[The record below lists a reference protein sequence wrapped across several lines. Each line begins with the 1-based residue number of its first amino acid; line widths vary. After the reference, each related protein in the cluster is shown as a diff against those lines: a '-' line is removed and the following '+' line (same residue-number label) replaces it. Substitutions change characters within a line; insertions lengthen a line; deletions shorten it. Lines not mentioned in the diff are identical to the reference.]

1 VKPKLAEPLKSELSG
16 IARRHVED
24 GDVPGLV
31 VVVATLDDEYV
42 ESRGTLTVGE
52 DRPVRRESQF
62 RISSVTK
69 PITAAAVLT
78 LVDEG
83 LLALDQS
90 IDTLLPELAHPR
102 VLRRPDGPLDDT
114 VAADR
119 AITVRD
125 LLTYTYGF
133 GMVFDMFTAQE
144 PWPVVDAT
152 NRLGLGTLGPPDPAH
167 TVAPEAWLAGL
178 GSLPL
183 LAQPGEQWLYQTSG
197 SVLGMLAARATGL
210 SFPEVLR
217 TRLFEP
223 LGMRDT
229 AFFATDPSR
238 LATAYGS
245 GPEGVVVT
253 DEPDGAW
260 SRPPAFPDGGAGLV
274 STADDLLAFSRMLL
288 RGGSPVLHPRTVAEM
303 TSPQLTEAQQ
313 ASPAVGQFIGAG
325 TWGLGVA
332 VYPDGSF
339 GWSGGLGQN
348 WRVDPSRGLVV
359 ITLTQRAFDGPQP
372 LPAVHAEILDAAY
385 AAAA

>member
-1 VKPKLAEPLKSELSG
+1 
-16 IARRHVED
+16 
-24 GDVPGLV
+24 
-31 VVVATLDDEYV
+31 
-42 ESRGTLTVGE
+42 
-52 DRPVRRESQF
+52 VRRDSQF

-69 PITAAAVLT
+69 PLTAAAVLA

-83 LLALDQS
+83 LLTLDQH
-90 IDTLLPELAHPR
+90 IDDLLPELAAPR

-114 VAADR
+114 VPANR
-119 AITVRD
+119 PITVRD

-133 GMVFDMFTAQE
+133 GMVFEMFTATE
-144 PWPVVDAT
+144 PWPVVEAS
-152 NRLGLGTLGPPDPAH
+152 NHLGLGTLGPPDPEH

-197 SVLGMLAARATGL
+197 SVLGMLAARASGL
-210 SFPEVLR
+210 SFPDVLR

-223 LGMRDT
+223 LGMPNT
-229 AFFATDPSR
+229 AFFAADPTR

-245 GPEGVVVT
+245 GPDGLVVT
-253 DEPDGAW
+253 DEQHGAW

-288 RGGSPVLHPRTVAEM
+288 RGGSPVLRPATVAAM
-303 TSPQLTEAQQ
+303 TSSQLTEAQQ
-313 ASPAVGQFIGAG
+313 ASPAVGQFIGDG
-325 TWGLGVA
+325 SWGLGLA

-348 WRVDPSRGLVV
+348 WRVDLARDLVV
-359 ITLTQRAFDGPQP
+359 ITLTQRAFDGPKP
-372 LPAVHAEILDAAY
+372 LPAVHADILDAARRLSG
-385 AAAA
+385 